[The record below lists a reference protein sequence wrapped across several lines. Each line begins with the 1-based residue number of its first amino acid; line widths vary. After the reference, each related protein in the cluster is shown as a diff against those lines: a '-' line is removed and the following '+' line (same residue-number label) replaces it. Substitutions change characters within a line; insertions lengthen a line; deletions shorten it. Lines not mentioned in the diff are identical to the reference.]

1 MLALHSLSAH
11 GLDSIRVLMVLFVIF
26 VVAFWKIIL
35 QLLIIIAAAIV
46 LMGTVT
52 LFGVLHII

>member
-1 MLALHSLSAH
+1 MLALHALTAH
-11 GLDSIRVLMVLFVIF
+11 GLESIRVLAVIFVIF
-26 VVAFWKIIL
+26 VVAFWKVIL
-35 QLLIIIAAAIV
+35 QLLIVIAAAVV

>member
-1 MLALHSLSAH
+1 MLALHSLTAH
-11 GLDSIRVLMVLFVIF
+11 GLDSIRVLMVLFVVF
-26 VVAFWKIIL
+26 VVAFWKVIL

>member
-1 MLALHSLSAH
+1 MLALHSLTAH
-11 GLDSIRVLMVLFVIF
+11 GLDSIRVLMVLFVVF
-26 VVAFWKIIL
+26 VVAFWKVIL
-35 QLLIIIAAAIV
+35 QLLIIAAAIV

>member
-1 MLALHSLSAH
+1 MLALHSLTAH

-26 VVAFWKIIL
+26 VVAFWKVIL